1 MNDAVI
7 ESASCGQI
15 RSKLSC
21 KPEGVVVIESQDRED
36 EEKWIPLA
44 LADNLRR
51 LAYQAN

>member
-36 EEKWIPLA
+36 EENGFLLHWQTILGA
-44 LADNLRR
+44 
-51 LAYQAN
+51 